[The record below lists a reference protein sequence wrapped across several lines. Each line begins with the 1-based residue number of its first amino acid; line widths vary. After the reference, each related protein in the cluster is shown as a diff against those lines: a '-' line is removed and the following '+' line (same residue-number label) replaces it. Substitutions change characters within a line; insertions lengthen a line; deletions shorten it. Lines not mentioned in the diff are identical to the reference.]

1 MEIKINSNAEVSL
14 SKLVSLENI
23 ESKILSYKLKDQTLT
38 GDVAIYG
45 KYLKKDNKKP
55 ANEVIVEFEEIVPFT
70 IVFNREN
77 IKIDDVEIEDFK
89 YELLEEGLKCSFV
102 IEIEYNDE
110 FQEVP
115 IEPSYELEDE
125 EDKYEVL
132 KELNDEISEI
142 TNKLDEKLDE
152 FFEDREELIEEDEV
166 IEKEVNHKFINK
178 KEGYSKKF
186 KHEGKTVISIYYT
199 NAPGD
204 IEKISKKENVG
215 IDVLYKSNENSGF
228 DNRIIV
234 KK

>member
-14 SKLVSLENI
+14 SKLVSLESI
-23 ESKILSYKLKDQTLT
+23 ESKILFYKLKDQTLI
-38 GDVAIYG
+38 GDVSIYG

-55 ANEVIVEFEEIVPFT
+55 ANDVVVEFEEIVPFT

-77 IKIDDVEIEDFK
+77 IKIDEVKIEDFK
-89 YELLEEGLKCSFV
+89 YELFEDGVKCSFV

-115 IEPSYELEDE
+115 IEPNYELEDE
-125 EDKYEVL
+125 EKIEVL
-132 KELNDEISEI
+132 KEMNDEISEI
-142 TNKLDEKLDE
+142 TNKLDEKLEE
-152 FFEDREELIEEDEV
+152 FFEDREESDELIEE
-166 IEKEVNHKFINK
+166 EVNKNFINK

-186 KHEGKTVISIYYT
+186 KNEGKTVISIYYT

-215 IDVLYKSNENSGF
+215 IDILYKSNENSGF